1 MNLAAQSSFWGTT
14 HDCQTTCPWS
24 HCFLVGRPRLVSGFG
39 FQVNYPFLQMWSD
52 CLNCTKYCLISCS
65 PKSFIEIN
73 YQQKT
78 QYPWN
83 KQANK
88 LHRIICPRLLPLSP
102 GSTPR
107 IEPLVATVHRL
118 SKWVFWGRHPSMN
131 HGLEYQRDWDLNS
144 SSVSQQLCFDSS
156 DQNDWFPKLLWISVS
171 SSVNGVWISS
181 LP

>member
-14 HDCQTTCPWS
+14 HDCQTTCPWL
-24 HCFLVGRPRLVSGFG
+24 HCFLVGRLRLVSGFG
-39 FQVNYPFLQMWSD
+39 FQVNYPACKCGVTVWTVQS
-52 CLNCTKYCLISCS
+52 NCLISCS

-107 IEPLVATVHRL
+107 IEPLVATL
-118 SKWVFWGRHPSMN
+118 FTISPSEFFEVDIPSIH

-156 DQNDWFPKLLWISVS
+156 GSKWLIPQTSVS
-171 SSVNGVWISS
+171 LSFLLCQWRVW
-181 LP
+181 